1 MQVLFIKAMF
11 SIKNKSFLRL
21 QIGTRSLRLIIMKI
35 HVCEQGEE
43 DERLGEWLFGAE

>member
-1 MQVLFIKAMF
+1 M
-11 SIKNKSFLRL
+11 KNKSFLRL